1 MVPSRKL
8 AVMFFCVF
16 TLGGVAG
23 ALLAMNLGS
32 MRFSAFLNRTGDPAS
47 LALRL
52 DKKLA
57 AQYHLDPA
65 EQAKIAPVTKE
76 MARNLYQIRRT
87 FADNVLAALDDA
99 HAKIGAQMTPEHR
112 AAYQKDNVARHQLA
126 AAMLLPSASPGA
138 QP

>member
-8 AVMFFCVF
+8 AAMFFCVF
-16 TLGGVAG
+16 ALGGVAG

-32 MRFSAFLNRTGDPAS
+32 MRFSAFLDRTGDPTS
-47 LALRL
+47 LARRL

-57 AQYHLDPA
+57 YQYHLDPS
-65 EQAKIAPVTKE
+65 EQAKIAPIAQE
-76 MARNLYQIRRT
+76 MAQNLYQIRRT
-87 FADNVLAALDDA
+87 FADNVLATLDDA

-112 AAYQKDNVARHQLA
+112 AAYQKDNVERHQRA
-126 AAMLLPSASPGA
+126 AAMLLPVASPGA